1 MIYEYTWPQFKK
13 LNNIRLLSEQE
24 QVRQYYFYLD
34 KLANERMKQNKG
46 RRVKTT
52 PTPPAEEEFL
62 LQEDLFNILQE
73 DTSRIK
79 IT

>member
-13 LNNIRLLSEQE
+13 LNHIRLLSEQE

-34 KLANERMKQNKG
+34 KLANERMRQNKG
-46 RRVKTT
+46 RRVAE
-52 PTPPAEEEFL
+52 PTEEKFL

-79 IT
+79 LS